1 MYFPRS
7 RARTSARA
15 HRPPAQIGALSLAAV
30 LLTTILAF
38 GCADSIPTGPEEDPG
53 VEAFGPAA
61 AAKGGP
67 ARTGILTRATFP
79 NDNVCG
85 IPVTTEVFEAG
96 TEWELLPGGV
106 LSKETG
112 ILRVTWT
119 ADNGQSVQL
128 HAAGQAS
135 REVTAWIDEEAG
147 LFTGTETVKGLARAI
162 KSPQGPASYR
172 DVGKIVFGFPLIQLL
187 DGGGFAVL
195 EPPVILE
202 VSGPH
207 PEAEGNATFC
217 EAVTEALS

>member
-1 MYFPRS
+1 MYFRRS
-7 RARTSARA
+7 RTRTSKRTYRL
-15 HRPPAQIGALSLAAV
+15 HGEVRTLPLVAV
-30 LLTTILAF
+30 LLMTGFAV
-38 GCADSIPTGPEEDPG
+38 GCADGVPTAPEEHPGPET
-53 VEAFGPAA
+53 FGPVA

-67 ARTGILTRATFP
+67 ERTGILTRATFP
-79 NDNVCG
+79 GDQVCG
-85 IPVTTEVFEAG
+85 ISVTTEVFEAG
-96 TEWELLPGGV
+96 TEWDVLPGGV
-106 LSKETG
+106 LARETG

-135 REVTAWIDEEAG
+135 REITAWIDEEAG
-147 LFTGTETVKGLARAI
+147 LFTATETVVGLARAI
-162 KSPQGPASYR
+162 KSPQGPAFYR
-172 DVGKIVFGFPLIQLL
+172 DVGRIVFGFPLIQLL